1 MEPCPKTTVLKSWL
15 KTNAPEFIQIL
26 GESFR
31 NQKSMVID
39 LSQSSEMTLDL
50 EGKDVWEQQEYIEN
64 FLDKNDALFG
74 IGKYGECRSCYSTD
88 SFLQQVS
95 GSSEMRTIHLG
106 VDLFVPNKTPI
117 HAPLD
122 GVVVISQDNAG
133 DLDYGPTIIL
143 EHHPEPGPEFYTLFG
158 HLSLSLIHI

>member
-1 MEPCPKTTVLKSWL
+1 M
-15 KTNAPEFIQIL
+15 
-26 GESFR
+26 
-31 NQKSMVID
+31 
-39 LSQSSEMTLDL
+39 SQSSEMTLAL

-74 IGKYGECRSCYSTD
+74 IGKYGECRSCYSSD

-122 GVVVISQDNAG
+122 GMVVISQD
-133 DLDYGPTIIL
+133 
-143 EHHPEPGPEFYTLFG
+143 
-158 HLSLSLIHI
+158 LSLIHI